1 MKVQGDVIIRKM
13 LHCEK
18 CGEVFP
24 SEFERCPKCKGTRFS
39 GYTVVNPVARL
50 PIESILRVMA
60 HLTWMLG
67 TAGCLALLWQ
77 TDSPDVDHNMLLLVA
92 GFGVL
97 VASVFISVTLFGM
110 SEMLRRIVRIQLR
123 LRAMFEDQ
131 QAQGH

>member
-18 CGEVFP
+18 CGEIF
-24 SEFERCPKCKGTRFS
+24 SKDFNRCPKCRSTRFS

-50 PIESILRVMA
+50 PIEAILRVMA
-60 HLTWMLG
+60 HLMWMLG

-77 TDSPDVDHNMLLLVA
+77 TDSPDVDQNMLLLVA
-92 GFGVL
+92 GFGTL
-97 VASVFISVTLFGM
+97 GASVVISVALFGM
-110 SEMLRRIVRIQLR
+110 SEMLYRIVRIQLR

-131 QAQGH
+131 QAQDH